1 MGRPCKLT
9 PELQGE
15 ICQYI
20 AGGNTFERACILVGI
35 HRVTFMRWRNK
46 GQIAKSGKFCDFC
59 NAVKRAE
66 EQFKAHNIDLIQQA
80 ANKQWQ
86 AAAWLLERKYP
97 EEFGR
102 REKIEVSNKLDEL
115 VEEFRKIA

>member
-9 PELQGE
+9 LELQEE

-20 AGGNTFERACILVGI
+20 AGGNTFERSCILAGI
-35 HRVTFMRWRNK
+35 HHDTLLRWRNK
-46 GQIAKSGKFCDFC
+46 GRTAKSGKFFGFFG
-59 NAVKRAE
+59 AVKRAE
-66 EQFKAHNIDLIQQA
+66 EQFKAHNIAIIQQA
-80 ANKQWQ
+80 AIKQWQ

-102 REKIEVSNKLDEL
+102 REKIEISNKLDEL